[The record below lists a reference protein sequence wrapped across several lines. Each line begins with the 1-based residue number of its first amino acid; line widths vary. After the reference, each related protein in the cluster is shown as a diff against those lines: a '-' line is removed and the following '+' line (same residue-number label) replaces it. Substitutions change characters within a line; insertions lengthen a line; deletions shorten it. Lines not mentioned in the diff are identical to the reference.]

1 MRPQVK
7 KIVLLSIVFSLVGIV
22 ILGASFYFLYVN
34 GIEKNKEKLAQLQV
48 VLEDYRLKAAQVPA
62 KQEELRQVRLRAQ
75 KAQQQVPVFDENEFD
90 RFLWQLR
97 NMARSTGVQVK
108 PPRASAG
115 RSGTPDPGDIVRA
128 TYDLSVSGDF
138 KRLWDFV
145 KIVESSI
152 RFVEIENY
160 QFQKS
165 KEGDREST
173 NLTMKV
179 SVFAYRSPSAAKAEV
194 KKPNEP
200 EKFTELP
207 PQ

>member
-22 ILGASFYFLYVN
+22 ILGAAFYFLYVN
-34 GIEKNKEKLAQLQV
+34 GIEKNKEKLAV
-48 VLEDYRLKAAQVPA
+48 VQNTLDQYRLMAAQVPA

-75 KAQQQVPVFDENEFD
+75 KAQQQIPVFDENEFD

-108 PPRASAG
+108 PPRAVT
-115 RSGTPDPGDIVRA
+115 RSGTPDPSDIVRA
-128 TYDLSVSGDF
+128 TYELNVSGDF

-152 RFVEIENY
+152 RYVEIENY
-160 QFQKS
+160 QFGKS
-165 KEGDREST
+165 KDGDKEGT
-173 NLTMKV
+173 TLTMRV
-179 SVFAYRSPSAAKAEV
+179 SVFAYRSATAAKAEQ
-194 KKPNEP
+194 KKPNEL

>member
-48 VLEDYRLKAAQVPA
+48 VLEDYRTKAAQVPA

-75 KAQQQVPVFDENEFD
+75 KAQQQIPVFDESEFD

-97 NMARSTGVQVK
+97 NMERSTGVRVK
-108 PPRASAG
+108 PPKASSA
-115 RSGTPDPGDIVRA
+115 RTGTPDPGDIVRA
-128 TYDLSVSGDF
+128 TYDLSVTGDF

-152 RFVEIENY
+152 RYVEIENY

-165 KEGDREST
+165 KEAGEAT
-173 NLTMKV
+173 TLTMRV
-179 SVFAYRSPSAAKAEV
+179 SVFAYRSPTTAQTAP
-194 KKPNEP
+194 KKGNEP